1 MPQKP
6 IDYSNTIIYELR
18 CKDPSV
24 EEVYVGS
31 TTNYRK
37 RKNSHKEAV
46 VNPNNNNYTET
57 KYDFI
62 RSNGGWEN
70 WIMTPL
76 EKYPCKDNIEARLQE
91 QEWIK
96 KYDKVLNIRYAFRT
110 DKQYELDTGRFEI
123 IPCECGGRYNDK
135 HKTRHM
141 KTQKHNNFLT
151 SNI

>member
-1 MPQKP
+1 
-6 IDYSNTIIYELR
+6 
-18 CKDPSV
+18 V

-37 RKNSHKEAV
+37 RKNSHKEATL
-46 VNPNNNNYTET
+46 NPNNINYHET

-62 RSNGGWEN
+62 RCNGGWEN
-70 WIMTPL
+70 WIMNPL

-96 KYDKVLNIRYAFRT
+96 KYDKVLNMRYAFRT
-110 DKQYELDTGRFEI
+110 DKQYELDTGRYDI
-123 IPCECGGRYNDK
+123 IQCECGGRYDDK
-135 HKTRHM
+135 HKARHM

-151 SNI
+151 TNI